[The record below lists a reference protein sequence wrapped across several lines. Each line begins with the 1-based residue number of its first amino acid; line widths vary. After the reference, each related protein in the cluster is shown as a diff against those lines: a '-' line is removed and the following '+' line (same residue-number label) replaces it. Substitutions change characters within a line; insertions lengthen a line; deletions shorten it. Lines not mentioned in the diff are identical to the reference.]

1 MATDNRNSLLNKKA
15 ALKGEKATSEKAPL
29 QGLMRKRAKLSG
41 ESTNE
46 GARSLGRL
54 EGTRNKILGISTK
67 KKSARQAQN
76 VYAGETG
83 SQALAREDK
92 GLTGVRPEQVSVNQG
107 GFKGSVSVGI
117 SSGGT
122 SKRGTRGGLAIN

>member
-1 MATDNRNSLLNKKA
+1 MARETLLNKKA

-46 GARSLGRL
+46 GARSAGRL
-54 EGTRNKILGISTK
+54 EGTRNKLLGVSPK
-67 KKSARQAQN
+67 KKSARNAQN
-76 VYAGETG
+76 VFAGETEA
-83 SQALAREDK
+83 QALAREDR
-92 GLTGVRPEQVSVNQG
+92 GLKGVRPNQVSVSEG
-107 GFKGSVSVGI
+107 GFQGSVSVGI